1 MSTSTISRRSMLKGA
16 AGAGAAGALT
26 LASKRS
32 SLAAPAILKQT
43 GPIEVLYWGAF
54 SAELGERE
62 AEIVQMFNDSQ
73 TDVKLNYESQNNYEE
88 LAQKVTAALAG
99 GQAPDI
105 ALMSD
110 VWWFK
115 FYVANALAPLGD
127 FITANNVDVTDFQ
140 DSLINEG
147 FRDDT
152 YWWMPFARSTPLFYY
167 NKTMFDA
174 ARITELPKTWTE
186 FAGIAPSLVDGDRK
200 AFVHPS
206 GASYI
211 AWLFQGVTWAFGGQF
226 STPEFEMTMT
236 NPGTVA
242 AGEYYR
248 ASVADGWAGTPDAP
262 ETDFENELSAAMMA
276 STGGL
281 GARKTNIGD
290 KFEWGTAF
298 LREEQQFGCP
308 TGGAGLAILAGS
320 APEKQEA
327 AFKFIEYVTSTEGT
341 TWWSQNTGYMPVR
354 KSAVASEEMQAFF
367 AENPNFKVA
376 VEQLA
381 QTKPQDAARVFVPN
395 GDQIIGKGL
404 ERITINNEEAATV
417 FEDVDAELADAAADT
432 IQTLKDAGKL

>member
-1 MSTSTISRRSMLKGA
+1 MTKPTISRRSMLKGA

-26 LASKRS
+26 IASKRS
-32 SLAAPAILKQT
+32 SLAAPAVLKQA

-54 SAELGERE
+54 SGALGE
-62 AEIVQMFNDSQ
+62 AETKIVQMFNESQ
-73 TDVKLNYESQNNYEE
+73 TDVKITYESQNNYEE

-105 ALMSD
+105 ALFSD

-115 FYVANALAPLGD
+115 FYVANALAPLND
-127 FITANNVDVTDFQ
+127 FISANNVDTSDFQ
-140 DSLINEG
+140 DSLIVEG

-174 ARITELPKTWTE
+174 AGISELPKTWSE
-186 FAGIAPSLVDGDRK
+186 FAEIAPSLVDGDRK

-206 GASYI
+206 SASYI
-211 AWLFQGVTWAFGGQF
+211 AWLFQGVTWAFGGQY

-236 NPGTVA
+236 HEGTVA

-262 ETDFENELSAAMMA
+262 ESDFENELAAAMMA

-281 GARKTNIGD
+281 TARKNNIGD
-290 KFEWGTAF
+290 KFEWRTAF
-298 LREEQQFGCP
+298 LREEKQFGCC
-308 TGGAGLAILAGS
+308 TGGAGLSILAGS

-341 TWWSQNTGYMPVR
+341 IWWSQNTGYMPVR
-354 KSAVASEEMQAFF
+354 KSAVESEEMQAFY
-367 AENPNFKVA
+367 AENPNSKVA
-376 VEQLA
+376 VEQLPL
-381 QTKPQDAARVFVPN
+381 TKPQDAARVFVPN

-404 ERITINNEEAATV
+404 ERITINQEETATV
-417 FEDVDAELADAAADT
+417 FEDVNAELEDAAADT
-432 IQTLKDAGKL
+432 VQKLKDAGKL